1 MGMSSSSLRSC
12 ADFGACVASSISAL
26 YLLPSTRNTSTGSI
40 EREMEPT
47 RKKSVGVGVN
57 QTLNSA
63 ARRVGPMADDETDV
77 LEFSLGDGRYC
88 IDIAHVDEIVDANED
103 VTPIPNSD
111 AHVVGVV
118 DLRGETTTVVD
129 PRVKLGEAGET
140 EGSRIVVLSE
150 HDATGLLVDDVH
162 EVEAVAE
169 DDLDDSA
176 ASGTTRGVV
185 RRDDR
190 FVVWVDPDAL
200 V

>member
-1 MGMSSSSLRSC
+1 
-12 ADFGACVASSISAL
+12 
-26 YLLPSTRNTSTGSI
+26 
-40 EREMEPT
+40 
-47 RKKSVGVGVN
+47 
-57 QTLNSA
+57 
-63 ARRVGPMADDETDV
+63 MADDETDV
-77 LEFSLGDGRYC
+77 LEFSLADGRYC

-103 VTPIPNSD
+103 VTPIPNSE

-118 DLRGETTTVVD
+118 DLRGQTTTVVD
-129 PRVKLGEAGET
+129 PRVRLDEDGET
-140 EGSRIVVLSE
+140 EGSRIVVLSD

-169 DDLDDSA
+169 ADLDDSA
-176 ASGTTRGVV
+176 SSETTRGVV

>member
-1 MGMSSSSLRSC
+1 
-12 ADFGACVASSISAL
+12 
-26 YLLPSTRNTSTGSI
+26 
-40 EREMEPT
+40 
-47 RKKSVGVGVN
+47 
-57 QTLNSA
+57 
-63 ARRVGPMADDETDV
+63 MADDETDV

-88 IDIAHVDEIVDANED
+88 IDIGHVDEIVDANED
-103 VTPIPNSD
+103 VTAIPNSER
-111 AHVVGVV
+111 HVVGVV
-118 DLRGETTTVVD
+118 DLRGQTTTVVD

-162 EVEAVAE
+162 EVEAIAE
-169 DDLDDSA
+169 ADLDESG
-176 ASGTTRGVV
+176 ASETTRGVV